1 MSIRLS
7 GDPGNANMWGLA
19 GFREEM
25 TDGTGRLQ
33 SNLDSVISL
42 ESEVKSPSV
51 VSDSLRP
58 HRLYDPWNS
67 AGKNT
72 GVGSLSLLQGILQTQ
87 QSNPGL
93 PHCRQ
98 ILYWQSRKGGPRILD
113 WVACPFCSGSGFLI
127 QKSNCALLQCK
138 RILHQLRYEG
148 SSISLKT
155 SF

>member
-67 AGKNT
+67 AGKNI
-72 GVGSLSLLQGILQTQ
+72 GMGSLSLLQGIFQTQ
-87 QSNPGL
+87 GSNPGF
-93 PHCRQ
+93 PHSRQ
-98 ILYWQSRKGGPRILD
+98 ILSQLSHKGGPRILD
-113 WVACPFCSGSGFLI
+113 WVA
-127 QKSNCALLQCK
+127 
-138 RILHQLRYEG
+138 
-148 SSISLKT
+148 
-155 SF
+155 